1 MKRYEINAQDSEKL
15 RGLAQLD
22 EKQFA
27 EMLSSVASGLGM
39 NDRQKASLVS
49 NSEAVRKMLAGASDY
64 ELKRLSSRLG
74 KERTGAILDAVEKKT
89 DSEET

>member
-1 MKRYEINAQDSEKL
+1 
-15 RGLAQLD
+15 
-22 EKQFA
+22 
-27 EMLSSVASGLGM
+27 M

-89 DSEET
+89 GNEET